1 MNLWWR
7 GFLVGAAAALAVVA
21 VVAGGT
27 RFEAFVRVAGGGGRL
42 LLDARLD
49 EPIVGRVVNVPV
61 GTLGEAAFRKRDW
74 ILLTTYEM
82 VLRIR
87 PEAAPGAGRAVQ
99 DLQVTVRLPGYVLA
113 TNADRTG
120 GGSAT
125 WDAFPAAPA
134 RLRTLAVSWLRVAL
148 LAGAAAAAVAG
159 GRRS

>member
-1 MNLWWR
+1 MTAWSK
-7 GFLVGAAAALAVVA
+7 GFVTGVIVA
-21 VVAGGT
+21 VGLVAVLAGGT
-27 RFEAFVRVAGGGGRL
+27 RFEAFVRVAGGGRL

-61 GTLGEAAFRKRDW
+61 GALGEAAFRKRDW

-82 VLRIR
+82 ALRIR
-87 PEAAPGAGRAVQ
+87 PEAASGAGRAVQ
-99 DLQVTVRLPGYVLA
+99 DLQVTVRLPGYVVA
-113 TNADRTG
+113 TNADRAG

-134 RLRTLAVSWLRVAL
+134 HLRTLAVHWLRVAL
-148 LAGAAAAAVAG
+148 LAGAAAVAAAG